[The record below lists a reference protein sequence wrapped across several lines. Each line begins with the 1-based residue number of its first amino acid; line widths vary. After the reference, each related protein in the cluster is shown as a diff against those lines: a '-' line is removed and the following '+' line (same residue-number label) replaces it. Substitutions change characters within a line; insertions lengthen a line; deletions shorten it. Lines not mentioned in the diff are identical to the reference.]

1 MAASNTD
8 ARSRTDRQG
17 TGERTL
23 SRYDL
28 LLLVIPAAFLA
39 ALLVAQISSLS
50 LPPVMA
56 AASVVGALAL
66 ADGLFVNPPQ

>member
-1 MAASNTD
+1 MAASNSG
-8 ARSRTDRQG
+8 ARSTTDRQG

-23 SRYDL
+23 SRYDV
-28 LLLVIPAAFLA
+28 LLLVIPVAFLV
-39 ALLVAQISSLS
+39 ALIVAQVSSLS
-50 LPPVMA
+50 LPAVMA